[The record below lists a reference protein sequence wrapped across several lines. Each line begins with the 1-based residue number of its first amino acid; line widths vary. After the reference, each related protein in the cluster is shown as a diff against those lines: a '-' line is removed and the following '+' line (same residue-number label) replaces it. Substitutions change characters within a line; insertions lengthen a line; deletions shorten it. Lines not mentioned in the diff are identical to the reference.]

1 MKPLKKTMMKKTLI
15 DALTIGDKEE
25 RLAITYMRAHHK
37 EWVDLAYKD
46 FYLLDNGD
54 NRWCYEHVQRTFVDH
69 LIIDMGFSDYDAV
82 ITVVDYFN
90 KEKNGIV
97 C

>member
-1 MKPLKKTMMKKTLI
+1 MAMKNIETKLAYKHMK
-15 DALTIGDKEE
+15 
-25 RLAITYMRAHHK
+25 AHHQ
-37 EWVDLAYKD
+37 EWIDLAYKD
-46 FYLLDNGD
+46 FYMLDNGGKIAPAQ
-54 NRWCYEHVQRTFVDH
+54 WYYEHVQRTFVDH